1 MPTLETEIAIDVP
14 AQLVWSVLDNIE
26 RYREWNEIISD
37 PKGRI
42 IAGERA

>member
-1 MPTLETEIAIDVP
+1 MPTLETEIVIDVP

-37 PKGRI
+37 PIRRV
-42 IAGERA
+42 A